1 MSQWK
6 YKVAIVEAH
15 QLEEFNTD
23 HTVSIPGWVLD
34 AMISKVVPTGTPSTH
49 WLVKKPDDSVA
60 LYSDEDFKKEFE
72 Q

>member
-6 YKVAIVEAH
+6 YKVAIVQAH
-15 QLEEFNTD
+15 QLKEFNTD
-23 HTVSIPGWVLD
+23 KTVAIPGWLLD
-34 AMISKVVPTGTPSTH
+34 EMISGTVPTGTPSTH
-49 WLVKKPDDSVA
+49 WVVKKPDDSVA